1 MVKNSSKQR
10 SLGNDFWYK
19 TLPVLTIGMIIWVL
33 FTLLFSGFLGIKA
46 IALNLIIVIVLIIL
60 YFLFWVIT
68 IIFSIKKNNIL
79 GMLFFLGASL
89 ITGMLSSSFLIWAR
103 TIVVFE
109 LVLGIFFIAF
119 FSGLLITVGLLIIGL
134 FLREKIGQKWIY
146 PLIYFGFSLFVLEI
160 SLIVIFGYNP
170 ILIIT
175 SIFVL
180 IWLFGVILWDGSRL
194 SDTVQEGYWMMAVLD
209 IFLDMI
215 NVIIRIFVIIVEIIA
230 ERS

>member
-1 MVKNSSKQR
+1 MAKNSSKQR

-119 FSGLLITVGLLIIGL
+119 FSGLLITVGLLIMGI
-134 FLREKIGQKWIY
+134 FLREKISQKWIY
-146 PLIYFGFSLFVLEI
+146 PLVYFGFSLFALEI

-180 IWLFGVILWDGSRL
+180 IWLFGVILYDGSRL

-209 IFLDMI
+209 IFLDLI

>member
-1 MVKNSSKQR
+1 MAKNSSKQR

-119 FSGLLITVGLLIIGL
+119 FSGLLITVGLLIMGI
-134 FLREKIGQKWIY
+134 FLREKISQKWIY
-146 PLIYFGFSLFVLEI
+146 PLGFSLFALE
-160 SLIVIFGYNP
+160 LEF
-170 ILIIT
+170 ILYKCNLYCEYEINEKIQ
-175 SIFVL
+175 
-180 IWLFGVILWDGSRL
+180 RL
-194 SDTVQEGYWMMAVLD
+194 TKPT
-209 IFLDMI
+209 
-215 NVIIRIFVIIVEIIA
+215 
-230 ERS
+230 